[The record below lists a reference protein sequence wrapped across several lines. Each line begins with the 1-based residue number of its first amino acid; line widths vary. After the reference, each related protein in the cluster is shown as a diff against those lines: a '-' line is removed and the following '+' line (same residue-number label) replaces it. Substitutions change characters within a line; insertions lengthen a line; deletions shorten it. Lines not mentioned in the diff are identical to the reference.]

1 MYSSDIKFMFKQA
14 IKYIADTTSVTL
26 TKASTD
32 IGRSSNF
39 ISSKIHCP
47 SVRLNTAIT
56 IANAFKYELVLYPSS
71 EPIPEYA
78 LVLKQTPEK
87 E

>member
-1 MYSSDIKFMFKQA
+1 MYSSDYKFTFKQA
-14 IKYIADTTSVTL
+14 IKLISDVTAVAL

-47 SVRLNTAIT
+47 SVRLNTAIAV
-56 IANAFKYELVLYPSS
+56 ANAFEYELVLYPSS

-78 LVLKQTPEK
+78 LILKQTPEK